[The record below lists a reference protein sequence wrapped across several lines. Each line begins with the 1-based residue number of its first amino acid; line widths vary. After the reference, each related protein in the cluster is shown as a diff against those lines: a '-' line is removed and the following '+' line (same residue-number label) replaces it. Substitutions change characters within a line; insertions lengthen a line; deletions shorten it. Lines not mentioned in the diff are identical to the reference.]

1 MPIAIPSAA
10 HTAPAVQTVLKP
22 KPAAATPNSAPAPKA
37 SSPAAT
43 VNISNAAQT
52 AIQESQETSAQ
63 TAKEAGHGD
72 QQAVRLLAR
81 EAAAKKA

>member
-1 MPIAIPSAA
+1 MSIAIPSTA
-10 HTAPAVQTVLKP
+10 HNAPAVQTVLKP
-22 KPAAATPNSAPAPKA
+22 KPAAATPSPAPAPKA

-43 VNISNAAQT
+43 VNISSAAT
-52 AIQESQETSAQ
+52 AIQESLETSAQ